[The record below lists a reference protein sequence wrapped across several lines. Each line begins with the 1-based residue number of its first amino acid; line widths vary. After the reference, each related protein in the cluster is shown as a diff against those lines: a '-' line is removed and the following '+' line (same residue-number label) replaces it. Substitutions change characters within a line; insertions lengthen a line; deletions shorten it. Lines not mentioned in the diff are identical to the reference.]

1 MGTMLSPR
9 ARLELAAAIV
19 AIALGCYGFRTWLG
33 EHDARIRAQE
43 QISAAQKSF
52 DQASAALKQEQQA
65 QAARD
70 AATQSAIA
78 KLAAAAAEE
87 RTPQQITQWIPSQL
101 QLPAPVKA
109 TAPEKG
115 SAAPAVFE
123 VPQVDLS
130 YLKNDIATCQQNA
143 IALAG
148 AQDAVKSCR
157 AQQVILAGQIT
168 DLEKQRDALQ
178 TELKGGT
185 FWRRVKHDVKIGAG
199 VALAT
204 AAALCG
210 TGHCK

>member
-1 MGTMLSPR
+1 MT
-9 ARLELAAAIV
+9 ARGKAELAAAV
-19 AIALGCYGFRTWLG
+19 LALALAFYGFRTWLA
-33 EHDARIRAQE
+33 ERDARIRAE
-43 QISAAQKSF
+43 AEVSAAQKSF
-52 DQASAALKQEQQA
+52 DQASDELKKSEQA

-70 AATQSAIA
+70 AQTQQTIA

-101 QLPAPVKA
+101 QLPAPVKV

-130 YLKNDIATCQQNA
+130 YLRNDIATCQQNE

-157 AQQVILAGQIT
+157 AQQVILTGQIT